1 MLRNRNA
8 LVVLS
13 IAVLTAAAALADL
26 SGSYVVPLDNPAI
39 QYATRPV
46 YDPVSKLQQRL
57 DRGEVKLEYH
67 PDFGYLVSVLKNLQ
81 APVSSQVLVF
91 SKTSFQAAR
100 IYPKL
105 PRALYFNDSVAVG
118 FVRGGDV
125 LEIAAADPSQGVIFY
140 TLDQWR
146 STSPQFVRRDDCLQ
160 CHYNGSTLGVPGL
173 LVRSVYPDMSGVPL
187 YPKGTFITDHRS
199 PLKERWGGWYVT
211 GTHGKQTHLG
221 NVVHDRGASAQWDV
235 LDGNNLT
242 SLRRHLNTESY
253 ISPHSDIVALMVLEH
268 QTRMQNLITRVGF
281 ETRMAVASQI
291 AIDRELKRPGGELN
305 DGTKRRIHAAADELA
320 AYMLFAGEAPI
331 ESKITGTS
339 GFAADFAKQ
348 GPSDRKGRS
357 LRQFELTRR
366 MFQYPCSYL
375 IYSEAFDNLPDP
387 ARDRV
392 YQRLWEVLTGKDSSP
407 AFAHLSTADRQA
419 IFEILS
425 ETKRG
430 LPDYW
435 FAGRDRSQ

>member
-1 MLRNRNA
+1 MPSERNTF
-8 LVVLS
+8 LVVS
-13 IAVLTAAAALADL
+13 AAVLTAAVALADL
-26 SGSYVVPLDNPAI
+26 NGSYVVPLDHPAI
-39 QYATRPV
+39 QYAGAV
-46 YDPVSKLQQRL
+46 SDPVSKLQERL
-57 DRGEVKLEYH
+57 DRGEAKLDYRS
-67 PDFGYLVSVLKNLQ
+67 DFGYLVSVLQNLH

-125 LEIAAADPSQGVIFY
+125 LEIATADPKQGVVFY
-140 TLDQWR
+140 TLDQWK
-146 STSPQFVRRDDCLQ
+146 STTPQFVRRDECLQ

-173 LVRSVYPDMSGVPL
+173 LVRSVYPDRTGIPL
-187 YPKGTFITDHRS
+187 YSKGTYITDHRS

-211 GTHGKQTHLG
+211 GTHGNQTHLG
-221 NVVHDRGASAQWDV
+221 NVIYDRDGPAEWDIA
-235 LDGNNLT
+235 DGSNVT
-242 SLRRHLNTESY
+242 DLRRHLNTESY
-253 ISPHSDIVALMVLEH
+253 LSPHSDIVALMVLEH
-268 QTRMQNLITRVGF
+268 QTRMQNLITRVGY
-281 ETRMAVASQI
+281 ETRIAVASQI
-291 AIDRELKRPGGELN
+291 AIDKELKRPGGELN
-305 DGTKRRIHAAADELA
+305 DGTKHRIHAAADELA

-331 ESKITGTS
+331 ESKIAGTS
-339 GFAADFAKQ
+339 GFAAEFEKE
-348 GPSDRKGRS
+348 GPRDHKGRS

-366 MFQYPCSYL
+366 MFQYPCSYM

-392 YQRLWEVLTGKDSSP
+392 YRRLWEVLTGKDSSP

-425 ETKRG
+425 DTKRG

-435 FAGRDRSQ
+435 FAGRARSQ